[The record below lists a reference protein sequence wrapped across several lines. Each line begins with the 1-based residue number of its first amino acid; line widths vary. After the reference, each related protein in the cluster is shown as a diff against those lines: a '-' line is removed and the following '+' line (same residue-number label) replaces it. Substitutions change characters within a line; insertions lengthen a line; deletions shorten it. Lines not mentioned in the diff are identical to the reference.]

1 MTDSLAFLRPARL
14 TLFNLPALLML
25 VVAISCAGFAAK
37 GEAEAA
43 VANFHQMLDAERY
56 ADIYEATDDLFKNAS
71 TATQFTAILQA
82 VHRKLGAVRSA
93 AETTFYS
100 REETGTNAGS
110 YISLTYDTEF
120 AEGHATESFN
130 WRVSGGKV
138 HLAGYNINSRLLI
151 TR

>member
-56 ADIYEATDDLFKNAS
+56 A
-71 TATQFTAILQA
+71 
-82 VHRKLGAVRSA
+82 
-93 AETTFYS
+93 
-100 REETGTNAGS
+100 
-110 YISLTYDTEF
+110 LTYDTEF

-138 HLAGYNINSRLLI
+138 HLAGYNIKSPLLI